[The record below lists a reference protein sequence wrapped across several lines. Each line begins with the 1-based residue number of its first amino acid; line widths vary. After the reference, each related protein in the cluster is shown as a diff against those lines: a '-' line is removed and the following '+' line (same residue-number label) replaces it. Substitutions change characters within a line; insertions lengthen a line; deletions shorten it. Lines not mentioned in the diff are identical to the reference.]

1 MPASWVAGR
10 KYHAVLSPC
19 DSEGQDS
26 EGYFQAVYANIVL
39 GEFRSLLWH
48 YLQIPLE
55 EKHSV
60 YQLLEQRCICD
71 PVPEIAS
78 PE

>member
-1 MPASWVAGR
+1 MLTRWVAGR

-26 EGYFQAVYANIVL
+26 GYFQAVYDNTAL

-60 YQLLEQRCICD
+60 CQLLEQRCICD